1 MTTTLDASADKAPL
15 EDLMVAMDVVD
26 TLRHRDLIVDRE
38 LNAEGRRQRL
48 LGRLREIYEAQGIEV
63 SDAALSAGVDA
74 LEEDRFGYTPTTGG
88 FSIKLARLYVSRSR
102 WIRPLAGV
110 VGLGLLIWFVWL
122 YTVQWPE
129 ARLLEALPAQIEATY
144 DRINEISASDVATE
158 RASTIV
164 DQALQSLAREDRG
177 EVENRL
183 AELQALLRN
192 LETAYEVR
200 IVSRPNEVSAIWR
213 VPDINPDA
221 RNYYLIVE
229 AVTATGRIV
238 SLPVQNEEDGRTY
251 QASKW
256 GLRVDEATFEAIAD
270 DKRDDGIVQDNVVG
284 GKSVGQLE
292 PEYRIS
298 TTGATITDW

>member
-1 MTTTLDASADKAPL
+1 
-15 EDLMVAMDVVD
+15 MVEMDDVD

-38 LNAEGRRQRL
+38 LDSEGRRQRL
-48 LGRLREIYEAQGIEV
+48 LERLREIYEAQGIEV
-63 SDAALSAGVDA
+63 SDAALSAGVAA
-74 LEEDRFGYTPTTGG
+74 LEEDRFSYTPTTGG
-88 FSIKLARLYVSRSR
+88 FSLKLARLYVSRGR
-102 WIRPLAGV
+102 WIKPLAGV
-110 VGLGLLIWFVWL
+110 LGLGLLIWFVWL
-122 YTVQWPE
+122 YTVQLPE
-129 ARLLEALPAQIEATY
+129 ARLLEALPAQIKVSY
-144 DRINEISASDVATE
+144 DRIKEISESEAATE
-158 RASTIV
+158 RAGTLV
-164 DQALQSLAREDRG
+164 DQALQSLARKDRSKVEDRLG
-177 EVENRL
+177 
-183 AELQALLRN
+183 ELQALLRD

-229 AVTATGRIV
+229 AVTASGSVVPLRV
-238 SLPVQNEEDGRTY
+238 HNEEDGRTY

-284 GKSVGQLE
+284 GKAVGQLE
-292 PEYRIS
+292 PEYRIR

>member
-1 MTTTLDASADKAPL
+1 MNTALGADADKAPL

-38 LNAEGRRQRL
+38 LDSEGRRQRL
-48 LGRLREIYEAQGIEV
+48 VDRLREIYEAQGIEV
-63 SDAALSAGVDA
+63 SDAALSTGVDA
-74 LEEDRFGYTPTTGG
+74 LEEDRFSYTPTTGG
-88 FSIKLARLYVSRSR
+88 FSVKLARLYVSRRR
-102 WIRPLAGV
+102 WFKPLAGV
-110 VGLGLLIWFVWL
+110 LGLGLLIWVVWL
-122 YTVQWPE
+122 FTVGLPE
-129 ARLLEALPAQIEATY
+129 ARLLEALPAKIEATHA
-144 DRINEISASDVATE
+144 RINEISASDAATA

-164 DQALQSLAREDRG
+164 GQAQQSLAREDRS
-177 EVENRL
+177 EAENRL
-183 AELQALLRN
+183 EQLQALLRD

-229 AVTATGRIV
+229 AVTATGRV
-238 SLPVQNEEDGRTY
+238 VPLPVYNEEDGRTY

-270 DKRDDGIVQDNVVG
+270 DKRDDGIVQNNVVG
-284 GKSVGQLE
+284 AKSVGQLE
-292 PEYRIS
+292 PEYRIP

>member
-1 MTTTLDASADKAPL
+1 MTTTLDAGADKAPL

-38 LNAEGRRQRL
+38 LDSEGRRQRL
-48 LGRLREIYEAQGIEV
+48 LERLREIYEAQGIEV

-74 LEEDRFGYTPTTGG
+74 LEEDRFSYTPTTGG
-88 FSIKLARLYVSRSR
+88 FSVKLARLYVSRGR
-102 WIRPLAGV
+102 WIKPLAGV
-110 VGLGLLIWFVWL
+110 LGLGLLIWFVWL
-122 YTVQWPE
+122 YTVQLPE
-129 ARLLEALPAQIEATY
+129 ARLLEALPAQIKVSY
-144 DRINEISASDVATE
+144 DRIKEISESEAATE
-158 RASTIV
+158 RAGTLV
-164 DQALQSLAREDRG
+164 DQALQSLARKDRSKVEDRLG
-177 EVENRL
+177 
-183 AELQALLRN
+183 ELQALLRD

-229 AVTATGRIV
+229 AVTASGSVVPLRV
-238 SLPVQNEEDGRTY
+238 HNEDDGRTY

-284 GKSVGQLE
+284 GKAVGQLE
-292 PEYRIS
+292 PEYRIR

>member
-1 MTTTLDASADKAPL
+1 MTTALDAGADKAPL

-38 LNAEGRRQRL
+38 LDSEGRRQRL
-48 LGRLREIYEAQGIEV
+48 LDRLREIYTAQGIEV

-74 LEEDRFGYTPTTGG
+74 LEEDRFKYTPTQGG
-88 FSIKLARLYVSRSR
+88 FSVRLARLYVSRSR
-102 WIRPLAGV
+102 WIKPLAGV
-110 VGLGLLIWFVWL
+110 LGLGLLIWIVWL

-129 ARLLEALPAQIEATY
+129 ARLLEALPAKIEATHT
-144 DRINEISASDVATE
+144 RINEISVSDAAND
-158 RASTIV
+158 RASRLV
-164 DQALQSLAREDRG
+164 GLAKQSLAREDRSDA
-177 EVENRL
+177 ENRL
-183 AELQALLRN
+183 EQLQALLRD

-229 AVTATGRIV
+229 AVTATGSIIPLSV
-238 SLPVQNEEDGRTY
+238 LNEEDGRVY

-256 GLRVDEATFEAIAD
+256 GLRVDETTFEAIVD

-284 GKSVGQLE
+284 AKSVGQLE

>member
-1 MTTTLDASADKAPL
+1 MTTALDAGADKAPL

-38 LNAEGRRQRL
+38 LDSEGRRQRL
-48 LGRLREIYEAQGIEV
+48 VDRLREIYEAQGIEV

-74 LEEDRFGYTPTTGG
+74 LEEDRFSYTPTTGG
-88 FSIKLARLYVSRSR
+88 FSVKLARLYVSRSG
-102 WIRPLAGV
+102 WFKPLAGV
-110 VGLGLLIWFVWL
+110 LALGLLIWVVWL
-122 YTVQWPE
+122 YTVEWPE
-129 ARLLEALPAQIEATY
+129 ARLLEALPAQIEATHE
-144 DRINEISASDVATE
+144 RINEISVSDAATA
-158 RASTIV
+158 RASTLV
-164 DQALQSLAREDRG
+164 GQAEQSLAQEDRS
-177 EVENRL
+177 EAENRL
-183 AELQALLRN
+183 EQLQALLRD
-192 LETAYEVR
+192 LEAAYEVR

-229 AVTATGRIV
+229 AVTATGRV
-238 SLPVQNEEDGRTY
+238 VPLPVYNEEDGRTY
-251 QASKW
+251 QQSKW

-284 GKSVGQLE
+284 AKSVGQLE
-292 PEYRIS
+292 PEYRIA